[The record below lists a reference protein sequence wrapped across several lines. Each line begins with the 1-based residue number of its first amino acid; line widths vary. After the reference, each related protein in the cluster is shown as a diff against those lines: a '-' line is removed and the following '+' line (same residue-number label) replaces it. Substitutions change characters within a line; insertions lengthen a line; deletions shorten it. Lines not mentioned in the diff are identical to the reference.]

1 MIKKVSNLFLIVLL
15 FSFMFSCEQN
25 NEEFINLD
33 LSIAWEVYSENYG
46 NQRLAID
53 EEKERVY
60 VNETWNETMSAIDI
74 KSGKLLW
81 RSDEIIFSGTNAVF
95 DEKYVYNIGWGVS
108 DKKEVIFVQLDK
120 ETGELIKTKKLGD
133 SREILARMDNLLLYN
148 ETLYWGAKDSHFVH
162 AYNTQ
167 DDADSY
173 KVWGSEDV
181 TADIM
186 GDIVPYNGRLYF
198 VAEVYPYIDD
208 PKPSRLI
215 SMLPDGSDVKELEIP
230 ADFMGVS
237 ANCTQFYKGKLY
249 LNGLYFICVD
259 PETMQV
265 EWKLEDPEKKGLA
278 GYHGFAIDNDRIYAG
293 VGGGSEDAFVC
304 IDANSGKVIWREKI
318 DTDFY
323 GSIFYPPQVY
333 EGYIYQPLQSC
344 LLVLNAKN
352 GKYVGRDERIRT
364 GSLAVG
370 VTERYKDLMIFSG
383 RSDGELSVIAVKMD
397 MHTR

>member
-15 FSFMFSCEQN
+15 FSLMFSCEQN
-25 NEEFINLD
+25 NEDFINLD
-33 LSIAWEVYSENYG
+33 LTIAWEVYSENYG

-53 EEKERVY
+53 YEKERVY
-60 VNETWNETMSAIDI
+60 VNETWNGTMSAIDI

-81 RSDEIIFSGTNAVF
+81 RSDEIVFSGTNAVF

-323 GSIFYPPQVY
+323 GSILYPPQVY

>member
-1 MIKKVSNLFLIVLL
+1 MRKKVSNLFLIVLL
-15 FSFMFSCEQN
+15 FSLMFSCEL
-25 NEEFINLD
+25 NEEIGNLN
-33 LSIAWEVYSENYG
+33 LSIAWKVDSENYG

-60 VNETWNETMSAIDI
+60 VNETWNGTMSAIDI

-81 RSDEIIFSGTNAVF
+81 RSDEIIFSDTNAVF
-95 DEKYVYNIGWGVS
+95 DGRYVYNIGWGLP

-133 SREILARMDNLLLYN
+133 SREILARMNNLLLYN
-148 ETLYWGAKDSHFVH
+148 ETLYWGAKDRHFVH

-198 VAEVYPYIDD
+198 VAEVYPYVDD

-230 ADFMGVS
+230 VDFMGVDTN
-237 ANCTQFYKGKLY
+237 AIQIYDGKLY
-249 LNGLYFICVD
+249 LNGVYFICLD
-259 PETMQV
+259 PETFKI
-265 EWKLEDPEKKGLA
+265 EWELKRNE
-278 GYHGFAIDNDRIYAG
+278 GFYSSYGFTIHEGKIYTATNINSCDS
-293 VGGGSEDAFVC
+293 VFC
-304 IDANSGKVIWREKI
+304 IDAKKGKIIWQEKL
-318 DTDFY
+318 DSSY
-323 GSIFYPPQVY
+323 GTIGYQPQVY
-333 EGYIYQPLQSC
+333 KGYVYLPTQSS
-344 LLVLNAKN
+344 LIVLNAKT
-352 GKYVGRDERIRT
+352 GKYVGRDEKIET
-364 GSLAVG
+364 GGLSLGA
-370 VTERYKDLMIFSG
+370 TECYNDLIIFS
-383 RSDGELSVIAVKMD
+383 DMGEHVIAVKMD

>member
-1 MIKKVSNLFLIVLL
+1 MIKKILKLFRIVFL
-15 FSFMFSCEQN
+15 FSFIFSCEQN

-33 LSIAWEVYSENYG
+33 LSIAWNVDSENYG

-60 VNETWNETMSAIDI
+60 VNETWNGTMSAIDI

-81 RSDEIIFSGTNAVF
+81 RSDEIVFSDTNTVF
-95 DEKYVYNIGWGVS
+95 DEKYVYNVGWKLPGEK
-108 DKKEVIFVQLDK
+108 DVIFVQLDK
-120 ETGELIKTKKLGD
+120 ETGGIVKTKKLGE
-133 SREILARMDNLLLYN
+133 SREILARMNSLSFYN
-148 ETLYWGAKDSHFVH
+148 NILYWGGGDHFVH

-198 VAEVYPYIDD
+198 VAEVYPYIDE

-304 IDANSGKVIWREKI
+304 IDANNGKVIWREKI

-323 GSIFYPPQVY
+323 GSILYPPQVY

>member
-198 VAEVYPYIDD
+198 VAEVYPYIDE

-230 ADFMGVS
+230 ADFMGVDTN
-237 ANCTQFYKGKLY
+237 AIQIYEGKLY
-249 LNGLYFICVD
+249 LNGTYFICLD
-259 PETMQV
+259 PETFKI
-265 EWKLEDPEKKGLA
+265 EWELKRDE
-278 GYHGFAIDNDRIYAG
+278 GFYSSYGFTIHEGKIYTATNINSCDS
-293 VGGGSEDAFVC
+293 VFC
-304 IDANSGKVIWREKI
+304 IDAKKGKIIWQEKL
-318 DTDFY
+318 DSSY
-323 GSIFYPPQVY
+323 GTIGYQPQVY
-333 EGYIYQPLQSC
+333 RGYVYLPTQSS
-344 LLVLNAKN
+344 LIVLNAKS
-352 GKYVGRDERIRT
+352 GKYIGRDERLET
-364 GSLAVG
+364 GALSLG
-370 VTERYKDLMIFSG
+370 KTISYNDLLIVSAPLINKMY
-383 RSDGELSVIAVKMD
+383 AVKMD

>member
-1 MIKKVSNLFLIVLL
+1 MNNKTLQFIISTFLSLFL
-15 FSFMFSCEQN
+15 FSCTP
-25 NEEFINLD
+25 NEEEFKNLD
-33 LSIAWEVYSENYG
+33 LTVVWERNLSSGSE
-46 NQRLAID
+46 
-53 EEKERVY
+53 V
-60 VNETWNETMSAIDI
+60 
-74 KSGKLLW
+74 
-81 RSDEIIFSGTNAVF
+81 
-95 DEKYVYNIGWGVS
+95 
-108 DKKEVIFVQLDK
+108 LDMENK
-120 ETGELIKTKKLGD
+120 TLYFENLDDDNLGMGALNVETGETLWLTKKIGYNSGVGVFDD
-133 SREILARMDNLLLYN
+133 SNVYAMNYVRKDKENEVYENLITTINKKNGEIKSQNKISGRSPRMPGNWILYN
-148 ETLYWGAKDSHFVH
+148 DTLYWGGRESHFVH

-198 VAEVYPYIDD
+198 VAEVYPYIDE

-265 EWKLEDPEKKGLA
+265 EWVLEDPEKKGLA

-304 IDANSGKVIWREKI
+304 IDANTGKVIWREKI

-323 GSIFYPPQVY
+323 GSILYPPQVY

-352 GKYVGRDERIRT
+352 GKYIGRDERIRT
-364 GSLAVG
+364 GTLAVG
-370 VTERYKDLMIFSG
+370 LTKVYKDLLIVPAPIKDKMY
-383 RSDGELSVIAVKMD
+383 AVKMD

>member
-1 MIKKVSNLFLIVLL
+1 MRKKVSNLFLIVLL
-15 FSFMFSCEQN
+15 FSLMFSCEL
-25 NEEFINLD
+25 NEEIGNLN
-33 LSIAWEVYSENYG
+33 LSIAWNVDSENYG
-46 NQRLAID
+46 NQRLAMD
-53 EEKERVY
+53 YEKERVY
-60 VNETWNETMSAIDI
+60 VNETWNGTMSAIDI

-81 RSDEIIFSGTNAVF
+81 RSNEIVFSDTNAVF
-95 DEKYVYNIGWGVS
+95 DEKYVYNVGWKLPGE
-108 DKKEVIFVQLDK
+108 KEVIFVQLDK
-120 ETGELIKTKKLGD
+120 DTGDVVKTKKLGED
-133 SREILARMDNLLLYN
+133 REILARMNSLSFYN
-148 ETLYWGAKDSHFVH
+148 DTLYWGGGDHFVH

-198 VAEVYPYIDD
+198 VSEVYPYIDE

-215 SMLPDGSDVKELEIP
+215 SMLPDGTDVKELEIP

-265 EWKLEDPEKKGLA
+265 EWKLEDPEKKGL
-278 GYHGFAIDNDRIYAG
+278 GGFYGFAIYNDRIYAG

-304 IDANSGKVIWREKI
+304 IDTKTGKVIWREKI
-318 DTDFY
+318 DTNFY
-323 GSIFYPPQVY
+323 GSILYPPQVY

-352 GKYVGRDERIRT
+352 GKYIGRDERIRT

-370 VTERYKDLMIFSG
+370 VTERYNDLMIFSG

>member
-15 FSFMFSCEQN
+15 FSLMFSCEQN
-25 NEEFINLD
+25 NEDFINLD
-33 LSIAWEVYSENYG
+33 LTIAWEVYSENYG

-53 EEKERVY
+53 YEKERVY
-60 VNETWNETMSAIDI
+60 VNETWNGTMSAIDI

-81 RSDEIIFSGTNAVF
+81 RSDEIVFSGTNAVF
-95 DEKYVYNIGWGVS
+95 DEKYVYNVGWKLPGE
-108 DKKEVIFVQLDK
+108 KEVIFVQLDK
-120 ETGELIKTKKLGD
+120 ETGDIVKTKKLGE
-133 SREILARMDNLLLYN
+133 SREILARMNSLSFYN
-148 ETLYWGAKDSHFVH
+148 DTLYWGAKDSHFVY

-230 ADFMGVS
+230 VDFMGVDTN
-237 ANCTQFYKGKLY
+237 AIQIYEGKLY
-249 LNGLYFICVD
+249 LNGTYFICLD
-259 PETMQV
+259 PETFKI
-265 EWKLEDPEKKGLA
+265 EWELKRDE
-278 GYHGFAIDNDRIYAG
+278 GFYSSYGFTIHEGKIYTATNINSCDS
-293 VGGGSEDAFVC
+293 VFC
-304 IDANSGKVIWREKI
+304 IDSRKGKIIWQEKL
-318 DTDFY
+318 DSSY
-323 GSIFYPPQVY
+323 GTIGYQPQVY
-333 EGYIYQPLQSC
+333 KGYVYQPTQSS
-344 LLVLNAKN
+344 LIVLNAKT
-352 GKYVGRDERIRT
+352 GKYVGRDEKIET
-364 GSLAVG
+364 GGLSLGA
-370 VTERYKDLMIFSG
+370 TECYNDLMIFSG
-383 RSDGELSVIAVKMD
+383 RSNGELSVIAVKMD

>member
-1 MIKKVSNLFLIVLL
+1 MSNKTLQFIISTFLSLFL
-15 FSFMFSCEQN
+15 FSCTP
-25 NEEFINLD
+25 NEEEFKNLD
-33 LSIAWEVYSENYG
+33 LTIVWERDISSGEETLDEENKILFFYNMGEGGDTPGALNLENGLTIWMSSENGY
-46 NQRLAID
+46 NVVQPFFD
-53 EEKERVY
+53 DSSVY
-60 VNETWNETMSAIDI
+60 TMSIVDGNRI
-74 KSGKLLW
+74 ITTINKENGKIESQNKISG
-81 RSDEIIFSGTNAVF
+81 RSPR
-95 DEKYVYNIGWGVS
+95 K
-108 DKKEVIFVQLDK
+108 
-120 ETGELIKTKKLGD
+120 TGHWT
-133 SREILARMDNLLLYN
+133 LYN
-148 ETLYWGAKDSHFVH
+148 DILYWGGRDRHFVH

-198 VAEVYPYIDD
+198 VAEVYPYIDE

-215 SMLPDGSDVKELEIP
+215 SMLPDGTDVKELEIP

-265 EWKLEDPEKKGLA
+265 EWTLEDPEKKGLA
-278 GYHGFAIDNDRIYAG
+278 GYHGFAIADDRIYAG

-304 IDANSGKVIWREKI
+304 IDTKTGKVIWREKI
-318 DTDFY
+318 DTNFY
-323 GSIFYPPQVY
+323 GSILYPPQVY

-352 GKYVGRDERIRT
+352 GKYIGRDERIRT
-364 GSLAVG
+364 GTLAVG
-370 VTERYKDLMIFSG
+370 LTKVYKDLLIVPAPIKDKMY
-383 RSDGELSVIAVKMD
+383 AVKMD

>member
-1 MIKKVSNLFLIVLL
+1 MNKNIFLFFLSVFL
-15 FSFMFSCEQN
+15 FSILFSCTP
-25 NEEFINLD
+25 NEEEFKNLN
-33 LSIAWEVYSENYG
+33 LTITWERDVSSGEETLDEKNKILFFYNMGEGGDTPGALNLENGSTIWMSSENGY
-46 NQRLAID
+46 NVVQPFFD
-53 EEKERVY
+53 DSNVY
-60 VNETWNETMSAIDI
+60 TMSIVDG
-74 KSGKLLW
+74 S
-81 RSDEIIFSGTNAVF
+81 RIITT
-95 DEKYVYNIGWGVS
+95 I
-108 DKKEVIFVQLDK
+108 DKKN
-120 ETGELIKTKKLGD
+120 GEIRNQKKISGA
-133 SREILARMDNLLLYN
+133 SPRKGHWTLYN
-148 ETLYWGAKDSHFVH
+148 NTLYWGGGDHFVH

-198 VAEVYPYIDD
+198 VSEVYPYIDD

-265 EWKLEDPEKKGLA
+265 EWTLEDPEKKGLA
-278 GYHGFAIDNDRIYAG
+278 GYHGFAIADDRIYAG

-304 IDANSGKVIWREKI
+304 IDVNTGKVIWREKI
-318 DTDFY
+318 DTSFY
-323 GSIFYPPQVY
+323 GSILYPPQVY

-364 GSLAVG
+364 GTLAVG
-370 VTERYKDLMIFSG
+370 LTKVYKDLLIVPAPIKGKMY
-383 RSDGELSVIAVKMD
+383 AVKMD

>member
-1 MIKKVSNLFLIVLL
+1 M
-15 FSFMFSCEQN
+15 
-25 NEEFINLD
+25 
-33 LSIAWEVYSENYG
+33 
-46 NQRLAID
+46 
-53 EEKERVY
+53 
-60 VNETWNETMSAIDI
+60 
-74 KSGKLLW
+74 
-81 RSDEIIFSGTNAVF
+81 
-95 DEKYVYNIGWGVS
+95 
-108 DKKEVIFVQLDK
+108 
-120 ETGELIKTKKLGD
+120 TGHWT
-133 SREILARMDNLLLYN
+133 LYN
-148 ETLYWGAKDSHFVH
+148 DTLYWGGRESHFVH
-162 AYNTQ
+162 AYKTQ

-198 VAEVYPYIDD
+198 VSEVYPYIDE

-215 SMLPDGSDVKELEIP
+215 SMLPDGTDVKELEIP

-265 EWKLEDPEKKGLA
+265 EWTLEDPEKKGLA
-278 GYHGFAIDNDRIYAG
+278 GYHGFAIADDRIYAG

-304 IDANSGKVIWREKI
+304 IDTKTGKVIWREKI
-318 DTDFY
+318 DTNFY
-323 GSIFYPPQVY
+323 GSILYPPQVY

-344 LLVLNAKN
+344 LLVLNAKS

-364 GSLAVG
+364 GTLAVG
-370 VTERYKDLMIFSG
+370 LTKVYKDLLIVPAPIKGKMY
-383 RSDGELSVIAVKMD
+383 AVKMD

>member
-15 FSFMFSCEQN
+15 FSLMFSCEQN
-25 NEEFINLD
+25 NEDFINLD
-33 LSIAWEVYSENYG
+33 LSIAWNVDSENYG
-46 NQRLAID
+46 NQRLAMD
-53 EEKERVY
+53 YEKERVY
-60 VNETWNETMSAIDI
+60 VTETWNGTMSAIDM

-81 RSDEIIFSGTNAVF
+81 RSNEIVFSDTNAVF
-95 DEKYVYNIGWGVS
+95 DEKYVYNVGWKLPGE
-108 DKKEVIFVQLDK
+108 KEVIFVQLDK
-120 ETGELIKTKKLGD
+120 DTGDVVKTKKLGED
-133 SREILARMDNLLLYN
+133 REILARMNSLSFYN
-148 ETLYWGAKDSHFVH
+148 DTLYWGGGDHFVH

-198 VAEVYPYIDD
+198 VSEVYPYIDE

-215 SMLPDGSDVKELEIP
+215 SMLPDGTDVKELEIP

-265 EWKLEDPEKKGLA
+265 EWKLEDPEKKGL
-278 GYHGFAIDNDRIYAG
+278 GGFYGFAIYNDRIYAG

-304 IDANSGKVIWREKI
+304 IDTKTGKVIWREKI
-318 DTDFY
+318 DTNFY
-323 GSIFYPPQVY
+323 GSILYPPQVY

-352 GKYVGRDERIRT
+352 GKYIGRDERIRT

-370 VTERYKDLMIFSG
+370 VTERYNDLMIFSG

>member
-1 MIKKVSNLFLIVLL
+1 MSNKTLQFIISTFVSLFL
-15 FSFMFSCEQN
+15 FSCTP
-25 NEEFINLD
+25 NEEEFKNLD
-33 LSIAWEVYSENYG
+33 LTVVWERNLSSGSE
-46 NQRLAID
+46 
-53 EEKERVY
+53 V
-60 VNETWNETMSAIDI
+60 
-74 KSGKLLW
+74 
-81 RSDEIIFSGTNAVF
+81 
-95 DEKYVYNIGWGVS
+95 
-108 DKKEVIFVQLDK
+108 LDMENK
-120 ETGELIKTKKLGD
+120 TLYFENLDDDNLGMGALNVETGETLWLTKKIGYNSGVGVFDDLNVYAMNYVRKDKENEVYENLITTINKKNG
-133 SREILARMDNLLLYN
+133 EIKNQHKISGASPRKGHWTLYN
-148 ETLYWGAKDSHFVH
+148 DTLYWGGRDHFVH

-198 VAEVYPYIDD
+198 VAEVYPYIDE

-265 EWKLEDPEKKGLA
+265 EWVLEDPEKKGLA

-304 IDANSGKVIWREKI
+304 IDANTGKVIWREKI

-323 GSIFYPPQVY
+323 GSILYPPQVY

-352 GKYVGRDERIRT
+352 GKYIGRDERIRT
-364 GSLAVG
+364 GTLAVG
-370 VTERYKDLMIFSG
+370 LTKVYKDLLIVSAPIKRKMY
-383 RSDGELSVIAVKMD
+383 AVRMD

>member
-1 MIKKVSNLFLIVLL
+1 MNKNIFLFFLSVFL
-15 FSFMFSCEQN
+15 FSILFSCTS
-25 NEEFINLD
+25 NEDEFKNLD
-33 LSIAWEVYSENYG
+33 LTIVWERNVSSGEETLDTENKILFFYNMGDGGDTPGALNLENGSTIWMSSENGY
-46 NQRLAID
+46 NVVQPFFD
-53 EEKERVY
+53 DSSVY
-60 VNETWNETMSAIDI
+60 TMSIVDGNRIITTINKENGKI
-74 KSGKLLW
+74 KNQHKISGASPRKGHW
-81 RSDEIIFSGTNAVF
+81 T
-95 DEKYVYNIGWGVS
+95 
-108 DKKEVIFVQLDK
+108 
-120 ETGELIKTKKLGD
+120 
-133 SREILARMDNLLLYN
+133 LYN
-148 ETLYWGAKDSHFVH
+148 DILYWGGRDRHFVH

-198 VAEVYPYIDD
+198 VAEVYPYIDE

-215 SMLPDGSDVKELEIP
+215 SMLPDGTDVKELEIP

-278 GYHGFAIDNDRIYAG
+278 GYHGFAIADDRIYAG

-304 IDANSGKVIWREKI
+304 IDTKTGKVIWREKI
-318 DTDFY
+318 DTNFY
-323 GSIFYPPQVY
+323 GSILYPPQVY

-352 GKYVGRDERIRT
+352 GKYIGRDERIRT
-364 GSLAVG
+364 GTLAVG
-370 VTERYKDLMIFSG
+370 LTKVYKDLLIVPAPIKDKMY
-383 RSDGELSVIAVKMD
+383 AVKMD

>member
-15 FSFMFSCEQN
+15 FSLMFSCEQN
-25 NEEFINLD
+25 NEDFINLD
-33 LSIAWEVYSENYG
+33 LTIAWEVYSENYG

-53 EEKERVY
+53 YEKERVY
-60 VNETWNETMSAIDI
+60 VNETWNGTMSAIDI

-95 DEKYVYNIGWGVS
+95 DEKYVYNVGWKLPGE
-108 DKKEVIFVQLDK
+108 KEVIFVQLDK
-120 ETGELIKTKKLGD
+120 ETGDIVKTKKLGE
-133 SREILARMDNLLLYN
+133 SREILARMNSLSFYN
-148 ETLYWGAKDSHFVH
+148 DTLYWGGKESHFIH

-230 ADFMGVS
+230 ADFMGVDTN
-237 ANCTQFYKGKLY
+237 AIQIYEGKLY
-249 LNGLYFICVD
+249 LNGTYFICLD
-259 PETMQV
+259 PETFKI
-265 EWKLEDPEKKGLA
+265 EWELKRDE
-278 GYHGFAIDNDRIYAG
+278 GFYSSYGFTIHEGKIYTATNINSCDS
-293 VGGGSEDAFVC
+293 VFC
-304 IDANSGKVIWREKI
+304 IDARKGKIIWQEKL
-318 DTDFY
+318 DSSY
-323 GSIFYPPQVY
+323 GTIGYQPQVY
-333 EGYIYQPLQSC
+333 KGYVYQPTQSS
-344 LLVLNAKN
+344 LIVLNAKT
-352 GKYVGRDERIRT
+352 GKYVGRDEKIET
-364 GSLAVG
+364 GGLSLGA
-370 VTERYKDLMIFSG
+370 TECYNDLMIFSG
-383 RSDGELSVIAVKMD
+383 RSNGELSVIAVKMD

>member
-1 MIKKVSNLFLIVLL
+1 MIKKILKLFRIVFL
-15 FSFMFSCEQN
+15 FSFIFSCEQN

-33 LSIAWEVYSENYG
+33 LSIAWNVDSENYG

-230 ADFMGVS
+230 VDFMGVDTN
-237 ANCTQFYKGKLY
+237 AIQIYEGKLY
-249 LNGLYFICVD
+249 LNGTYFICLD
-259 PETMQV
+259 PETFKI
-265 EWKLEDPEKKGLA
+265 EWELKRDE
-278 GYHGFAIDNDRIYAG
+278 GFYSSYGFTIHEGKIYTATNINSCDS
-293 VGGGSEDAFVC
+293 VFC
-304 IDANSGKVIWREKI
+304 IDAKKGKIIWQEKL
-318 DTDFY
+318 DSSY
-323 GSIFYPPQVY
+323 GTIGYQPQVY
-333 EGYIYQPLQSC
+333 RGYVYLPTQSS
-344 LLVLNAKN
+344 LIVLNAKS
-352 GKYVGRDERIRT
+352 GKYIGRDERLET
-364 GSLAVG
+364 GALSLGKTISYNDLLIVSAPLINKMYAV
-370 VTERYKDLMIFSG
+370 R
-383 RSDGELSVIAVKMD
+383 MD

>member
-230 ADFMGVS
+230 VDFMGVDTN
-237 ANCTQFYKGKLY
+237 AIQIYEGKLY
-249 LNGLYFICVD
+249 LNGTYFICLD
-259 PETMQV
+259 PETFKI
-265 EWKLEDPEKKGLA
+265 EWELKRDE
-278 GYHGFAIDNDRIYAG
+278 GFYSSYGFTIHEGKIYTATNINSCDS
-293 VGGGSEDAFVC
+293 VFC
-304 IDANSGKVIWREKI
+304 IDAKKGKIIWQEKL
-318 DTDFY
+318 DSSY
-323 GSIFYPPQVY
+323 GTIGYQPQVY
-333 EGYIYQPLQSC
+333 RGYVYLPTQSS
-344 LLVLNAKN
+344 LIVLNAKS
-352 GKYVGRDERIRT
+352 GKYIGRDERLET
-364 GSLAVG
+364 GALSLG
-370 VTERYKDLMIFSG
+370 KTISYNDLLIVSAPLINKMY
-383 RSDGELSVIAVKMD
+383 AVKMD